1 MRVDKTRKEREE
13 KNKMITEMKIKLEVA
28 KGRI

>member
-1 MRVDKTRKEREE
+1 MRVDKARKEREE
-13 KNKMITEMKIKLEVA
+13 KYKMITEMKIKLEVA

>member
-1 MRVDKTRKEREE
+1 MRVDKARKEREE